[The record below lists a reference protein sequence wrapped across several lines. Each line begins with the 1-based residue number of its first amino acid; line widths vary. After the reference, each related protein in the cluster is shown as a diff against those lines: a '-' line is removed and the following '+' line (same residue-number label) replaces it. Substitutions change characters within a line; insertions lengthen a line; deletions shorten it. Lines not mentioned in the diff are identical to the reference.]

1 MCLFSPQSISS
12 VKASFLF
19 FCRSWIH
26 TPPSLPFLSFP
37 LLPSFALSLPSPIS
51 SFPPSLSFLLLSF
64 PPIPLPPSLSALS
77 FPFLSSISFPFHP
90 FLSSFALSL
99 PFLSSHY
106 QSTYPSSLLFL
117 LSPSLSYLL
126 STHFLSS
133 SFPPFPNLSTSLPS
147 SPSTLS

>member
-26 TPPSLPFLSFP
+26 TPPSLPFLSITF
-37 LLPSFALSLPSPIS
+37 
-51 SFPPSLSFLLLSF
+51 LSF

-106 QSTYPSSLLFL
+106 QSTYPSSVLFL